1 MQVRLDLQPAA
12 AEQRLALSLCFKGS
26 GQQVRY
32 RLKVRSSGTA
42 GTGQTTQS
50 GSLTAG
56 ESEQCPLRN
65 RLGIAADTAVEAEL
79 QWWIDDQEQ
88 PPLLERYPPRGG
100 GWGRRARSGPAATA
114 RLKVAT
120 DQWQPMGHPFSAG
133 SGKVQSG
140 FSDTRSG

>member
-1 MQVRLDLQPAA
+1 MLVMTLAPWLLAAAAAATTDAPVQVRLDLQPAA
-12 AEQRLALSLCFKGS
+12 AEQRLTLSLCFKGS

-50 GSLTAG
+50 GILTAG

-88 PPLLERYPPRGG
+88 PTLLERYPPRGG
-100 GWGRRARSGPAATA
+100 DSDEEPDP
-114 RLKVAT
+114 
-120 DQWQPMGHPFSAG
+120 DQPQQLA
-133 SGKVQSG
+133 
-140 FSDTRSG
+140 

>member
-1 MQVRLDLQPAA
+1 MLVMTLAPWLLAAAAAATTDAPVQVRLDLQPAA
-12 AEQRLALSLCFKGS
+12 AEQRLTLSLCFKGS

-42 GTGQTTQS
+42 GTGKTTQS

-100 GWGRRARSGPAATA
+100 DSDEEPDP
-114 RLKVAT
+114 
-120 DQWQPMGHPFSAG
+120 DQPQQLA
-133 SGKVQSG
+133 
-140 FSDTRSG
+140 